1 MEGPVHWL
9 PVRDISVGKRL
20 RRLNETAVKEIA
32 QSITEVGQLTPILV
46 REVSVGMFALIA
58 GWHRLEAFK
67 RNDWK
72 EIEAKVVCCD
82 VDSEAELVEIDENLV
97 RADLTVLERAE
108 HLKRR
113 KELYEERHPE
123 TKQHVAGANAS
134 NRAQGNESDATDILS
149 FASGTATKTG
159 QSART
164 VRREIEIA
172 TSLPDDV
179 KDQIADT
186 ATADNKSDLLKLAK
200 MEPEKQRKVSSL
212 LGSGAATGLKDAQR
226 QVRESMPAPQLPDGK
241 YRIFYAD
248 PPWKYG
254 DDLVDGYGPAANH
267 YPSMTIAELCEMP
280 VEGMAHD
287 DAVLFLWATSPFL
300 EDSFKVINAWGFT
313 YKSSFVWDKVR
324 HNYGHY
330 NSVRHEI
337 LLVCTR
343 GSCTPDVKELHDS
356 VVSIERS
363 VHSEKPKEFRE
374 LIEGLYTHGN
384 RIELFA
390 RTESEGWS
398 VWGNE
403 TPSMIRL
410 SAKQR
415 RLRSSLPDRG
425 RIVDPYPE

>member
-1 MEGPVHWL
+1 
-9 PVRDISVGKRL
+9 
-20 RRLNETAVKEIA
+20 
-32 QSITEVGQLTPILV
+32 
-46 REVSVGMFALIA
+46 
-58 GWHRLEAFK
+58 
-67 RNDWK
+67 
-72 EIEAKVVCCD
+72 
-82 VDSEAELVEIDENLV
+82 
-97 RADLTVLERAE
+97 
-108 HLKRR
+108 
-113 KELYEERHPE
+113 
-123 TKQHVAGANAS
+123 
-134 NRAQGNESDATDILS
+134 
-149 FASGTATKTG
+149 
-159 QSART
+159 
-164 VRREIEIA
+164 
-172 TSLPDDV
+172 
-179 KDQIADT
+179 
-186 ATADNKSDLLKLAK
+186 DLLKLAK